1 MRKPR
6 RDGAA
11 ESAERAKFFRDLLKL
26 LRTREAEMAR
36 LLGRFVRAESPSD
49 DKPALDRLARML
61 AGEWRSRGARV
72 NLLPQAEAGNHLR
85 VEWPASGASNARGDS
100 PILLLGHLDTVY
112 EIGTLARMPFR
123 IRGGRAYGPGTFDMK
138 SGLVIALFAV
148 DALQRLGLKPRR
160 PIVGLWT
167 SDEEIGSHA
176 SRELIEQEARR
187 CAAVLVL
194 EPAARKEGKL
204 KTARKGVGE
213 VTLEV
218 TGRAAH
224 AGLDPQN
231 GINAIDELALQ
242 IARIRSFNQ
251 PKRGITVNADVIA
264 GGTRSN
270 VIAEKARVLIDVRA
284 ETARDIR
291 DLEAK
296 FRRLRPILPGAK
308 LAVRGGFN
316 RPPLERKMSGGLYAE
331 AKRLGDILGLRIDEC
346 AVGGGSDGCF
356 TAALGVPTL
365 DGLGGVGD
373 RAHAANEHVLL
384 RALPERAALLA
395 ALLLEL

>member
-1 MRKPR
+1 MTKPSKS
-6 RDGAA
+6 
-11 ESAERAKFFRDLLKL
+11 SAVETSARAKPLRDILNS
-26 LRTREAEMAR
+26 LRARESEMAR
-36 LLGRFVRAESPSD
+36 LLSRFVRAESPSD
-49 DKPALDRLARML
+49 DKTALDRFSRML

-72 NLLPQAEAGNHLR
+72 QLVRQSHAANLVR
-85 VEWPASGASNARGDS
+85 VDWSPSHKSPNA
-100 PILLLGHLDTVY
+100 PILLLGHFDTVY
-112 EIGTLARMPFR
+112 DLGTLARMPFR
-123 IRGGRAYGPGTFDMK
+123 ISGGRAYGPGTFDMK

-148 DALQRLGLKPRR
+148 DALRRLGLKPRR

-176 SRELIEQEARR
+176 SRKLIEQEARR
-187 CAAVLVL
+187 SAAVLVL

-224 AGLDPQN
+224 AGLEPQS
-231 GINAIDELALQ
+231 GINAIEELALQ

-251 PKRGITVNADVIA
+251 PERGITVNADVIA
-264 GGTRSN
+264 GGTRAN
-270 VIAEKARVLIDVRA
+270 VIAEKVRAIVDVRA
-284 ETARDIR
+284 SNARDIR
-291 DLEAK
+291 ALEAK
-296 FRRLRPILPGAK
+296 FRALRPILPGAK
-308 LAVRGGFN
+308 LIVRGGFN
-316 RPPLERKMSGGLYAE
+316 RPPLERKMSAALFSK
-331 AKRLGDILGLRIDEC
+331 AKRIGEILGLRIDEC

-373 RAHAANEHVLL
+373 GAHAANEHVLL

>member
-1 MRKPR
+1 
-6 RDGAA
+6 
-11 ESAERAKFFRDLLKL
+11 
-26 LRTREAEMAR
+26 
-36 LLGRFVRAESPSD
+36 
-49 DKPALDRLARML
+49 
-61 AGEWRSRGARV
+61 
-72 NLLPQAEAGNHLR
+72 
-85 VEWPASGASNARGDS
+85 
-100 PILLLGHLDTVY
+100 
-112 EIGTLARMPFR
+112 
-123 IRGGRAYGPGTFDMK
+123 MK

-167 SDEEIGSHA
+167 PDEEIGSHT
-176 SRELIEQEARR
+176 SRKLIEQEARR
-187 CAAVLVL
+187 SAAVLVL

-231 GINAIDELALQ
+231 GINAIEELALQ
-242 IARIRSFNQ
+242 IARIRRFNQ

-270 VIAEKARVLIDVRA
+270 VIAEKARALVDVRA
-284 ETARDIR
+284 ENARDIR
-291 DLEAK
+291 ALEKK
-296 FRRLRPILPGAK
+296 FRALRPILPGAK
-308 LAVRGGFN
+308 LKVSGGFN
-316 RPPLERKMSGGLYAE
+316 RPPLERRMSAGLFAD
-331 AKRLGDILGLRIDEC
+331 AKRIGEILGVHIDEC

-356 TAALGVPTL
+356 TAALGIPTL

-373 RAHAANEHVLL
+373 GAHSTNEHVLL

-395 ALLLEL
+395 ALMLEL

>member
-1 MRKPR
+1 MTKPSKS
-6 RDGAA
+6 
-11 ESAERAKFFRDLLKL
+11 SAVETSARAKPLRDILNS
-26 LRTREAEMAR
+26 LRARESEMAR
-36 LLGRFVRAESPSD
+36 LLSRFVRAESPSD
-49 DKPALDRLARML
+49 DKTALDRFSRML

-72 NLLPQAEAGNHLR
+72 QLVRQSHAANLVR
-85 VEWPASGASNARGDS
+85 VDWSPSHKSPNA
-100 PILLLGHLDTVY
+100 PILLLGHFDTVY
-112 EIGTLARMPFR
+112 DLGTLARMPFR
-123 IRGGRAYGPGTFDMK
+123 ISGGRAYGPGTFDMK

-148 DALQRLGLKPRR
+148 DALRRLGLKPRR

-176 SRELIEQEARR
+176 SRKLIEQEARR
-187 CAAVLVL
+187 SAAVLVL

-224 AGLDPQN
+224 AGLDPQS
-231 GINAIDELALQ
+231 GINAIEELALQ

-251 PKRGITVNADVIA
+251 PERGITVNADVIA
-264 GGTRSN
+264 GGTRAN
-270 VIAEKARVLIDVRA
+270 VIAEKVRAIVDVRA
-284 ETARDIR
+284 SNARDIR
-291 DLEAK
+291 ALEAK
-296 FRRLRPILPGAK
+296 FRALRPILPGAK
-308 LAVRGGFN
+308 LIVRGGFN
-316 RPPLERKMSGGLYAE
+316 RPPLERKMSAALFSK
-331 AKRLGDILGLRIDEC
+331 AKRIGEILGLRIDEC

-373 RAHAANEHVLL
+373 GAHAANEHVLL